1 MGLLIHSYPLAD
13 TDSINPVMTM
23 NPLNVLLPEPIILLF
38 VGAIMLTLGNM
49 QRRAMTLTADTKSA
63 VGKQGA
69 RAH

>member
-1 MGLLIHSYPLAD
+1 
-13 TDSINPVMTM
+13 MTM